1 MSPSPRQP
9 GLPAA
14 ITLCLASCMPVMA
27 ILVMAPVLPQIVAA
41 FRTTPNV
48 DILVPVSL
56 TLPALMIAL
65 CGWFAGLA
73 VDRFGRKPVLLAS
86 MACYAFFGMAP
97 LVLDTLPGIIVSR
110 ALTGVVEA
118 FIITASITLI
128 GDYFTDDRR
137 ERYLS
142 MQVAFTSITA
152 IAFLAIGGFL
162 GEYGWRAPFVM
173 YALSLVLMVPAAL
186 LLREPANQD
195 SANVEQVRTALG
207 TRLLLCCGISMLA
220 GIALYVPIV
229 QNGFLLNALGITQA
243 AEIGMIGSAGTAAIL
258 CGTVFFIVVRWIGIF
273 WLLFISFGL
282 TAMGLGVLA
291 VAGTVA
297 LYIAGLLIAS
307 VGAGIFMPAL
317 SNWAL
322 AMLPFGTRG
331 RGMGLWQAA
340 FWLGQFVSPIVVAG
354 LTQLSGSLHG
364 AVDILAVG
372 FVPVSVLC
380 LLAATGYRPAAGVAI
395 EKGF

>member
-1 MSPSPRQP
+1 MSPSLREP

-48 DILVPVSL
+48 EILVPVSL

-65 CGWFAGLA
+65 CGWFAGFA
-73 VDRFGRKPVLLAS
+73 VDRFGRKPVLLVG
-86 MACYAFFGMAP
+86 MACYTVFGMAP
-97 LVLDTLPGIIVSR
+97 LFLASLPSIILSR
-110 ALTGVVEA
+110 ALTGFTEA

-173 YALSLVLMVPAAL
+173 YGLSLVLMVPAVL
-186 LLREPANQD
+186 LLREPANRE
-195 SANVEQVRTALG
+195 SADVEQAPTAPR
-207 TRLLLCCGISMLA
+207 TRLMLCCFISVLA

-243 AEIGMIGSAGTAAIL
+243 AEIGMIGSAGTVAIL
-258 CGTVFFIVVRWIGIF
+258 CGTVFFIVMRRLGVS

-282 TAMGLGVLA
+282 TAVGLGFMA
-291 VAGTVA
+291 AAATVA
-297 LYIAGLLIAS
+297 FYMTGLVVAS
-307 VGAGIFMPAL
+307 IGAGIFMPAL

-364 AVDILAVG
+364 AVQILAAS
-372 FVPVSVLC
+372 FVPVSALC
-380 LLAATGYRPAAGVAI
+380 LLAAVGYRPAANVAV
-395 EKGF
+395 ERSL